1 MINKV
6 FFGTLLLLAIS
17 PAFPGYTQ
25 TVGCVVE
32 NEESSSVSGSL
43 GEKMGILNP
52 PSPPDC
58 TDHTITFAD
67 GVNNIEI
74 SSTGS
79 ITRDSAVIDGGGD
92 VSITTGS
99 GGLSAL
105 MIIGAD
111 NVAIQNLTAINST
124 TNTAFPTVITQDENM
139 TNNTFSGVSF
149 SSAGINIQL
158 ESGLNLVTQCN
169 FEFTQA
175 ALSEVLG
182 ASATRPLVKINGLIA
197 ALSSPINFQARLT
210 ATDIAQWTLSG
221 DVGAAANRVEIYT
234 VDATAKTVNF
244 LAATTASS
252 GAFSFTFTMPA
263 TLPNQ
268 TFAFLGMNNTTGSFQ
283 MSQFSSAF
291 TPTTD
296 DAANFYTNNTA
307 CASVTWL
314 VAAQGGLTGD
324 FDGDGLTNGTE
335 DADADCTVDSTETNP
350 AASDTDGDT
359 VADNT
364 DNCKTTSNL
373 SQADADSNGTGDACT
388 DTDSDGVFDDTDN
401 CESTANATQAD
412 ADADGIGDACE
423 TASVVTGGTTTDT
436 GATSDAGATT
446 DAGATASTTS
456 DSGGGCSLAPG
467 TPASQPPAVLA
478 MLGLLALG
486 LLFTHCRS
494 GLSGRTP

>member
-1 MINKV
+1 MSMQRKMG
-6 FFGTLLLLAIS
+6 FGSLVLVIVATATAPLHAQSVACL
-17 PAFPGYTQ
+17 
-25 TVGCVVE
+25 VE

-67 GVNNIEI
+67 GVNTIEI

-79 ITRDSAVIDGGGD
+79 ITQDAAVIDGGGD
-92 VSITTGS
+92 VSITTGA

-105 MIIGAD
+105 MIIGVD
-111 NVAIQNLTAINST
+111 NVAIRNLTAINTT
-124 TNTAFPTVITQDENM
+124 TNTAFPTVITQDETM
-139 TNNTFSGVSF
+139 TNNTFSEVSF

-197 ALSSPINFQARLT
+197 ALSSPINFQARLNDT
-210 ATDIAQWTLSG
+210 NIAEWTLT
-221 DVGAAANRVEIYT
+221 GAVDAGANRVEIYT
-234 VDATAKTVNF
+234 VDAAAKTVRF
-244 LAATTASS
+244 LAATTASG

-268 TFAFLGMNNTTGSFQ
+268 SFAFLGMNNTTGSFQ

-296 DAANFYTNNTA
+296 DSAFYSDVPA
-307 CASVTWL
+307 CADVTWL
-314 VAAQGGLTGD
+314 VAANGGLTGD
-324 FDGDGLTNGTE
+324 FDGDGLTNGSE
-335 DADADCTVDSTETNP
+335 DADADCTVDSAETNP

-359 VADNT
+359 VADST
-364 DNCKTTSNL
+364 DNCKLTSNL
-373 SQADADSNGTGDACT
+373 S
-388 DTDSDGVFDDTDN
+388 
-401 CESTANATQAD
+401 QAD
-412 ADADGIGDACE
+412 ADADGIGDACDDS
-423 TASVVTGGTTTDT
+423 SVVTGG
-436 GATSDAGATT
+436 GATT
-446 DAGATASTTS
+446 DTEPTTDAGDSGTTTTAAT
-456 DSGGGCSLAPG
+456 DSGGGCSLASGAPVAQL
-467 TPASQPPAVLA
+467 PA
-478 MLGLLALG
+478 MLGILG
-486 LLFTHCRS
+486 LMVTGLFFMK
-494 GLSGRTP
+494 GRHER